1 MNLMRFEPWSVADCV
16 QRDLERLAGCRVGPT
31 SARERAV
38 DWTPAIDVVE
48 EKARFVLRAD
58 LPGVRSEDVELS
70 LEDGYLTISGER
82 RAEDRSEVE
91 GMERYERAT
100 GRFLRRFALP
110 DTADTGAIT
119 ARSDN
124 GTLEVVI
131 PKLPQ
136 TQPRR
141 ITVEAA

>member
-1 MNLMRFEPWSVADCV
+1 MNLMRFEPWSIADRV
-16 QRDLERLAGCRVGPT
+16 ERNLDRLAGLGPVPAGAGT
-31 SARERAV
+31 RV

-58 LPGVRSEDVELS
+58 LPGMNPGDVDLS
-70 LEDGYLTISGER
+70 VDDGYLVISGDR
-82 RAEDRSEVE
+82 KAEDRGAVD
-91 GMERYERAT
+91 GIERYERRT

-110 DTADTGAIT
+110 DTADVEAI
-119 ARSDN
+119 AAKSNN
-124 GTLEVVI
+124 GTLEISI

-136 TQPRR
+136 VQPRR